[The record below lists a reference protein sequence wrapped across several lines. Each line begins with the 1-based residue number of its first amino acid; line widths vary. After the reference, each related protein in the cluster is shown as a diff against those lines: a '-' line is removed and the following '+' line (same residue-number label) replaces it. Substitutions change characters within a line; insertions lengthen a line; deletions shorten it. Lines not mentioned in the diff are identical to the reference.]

1 VLILA
6 VVAVFAPAV
15 RYIFIDP
22 LDPGFSA
29 RDFPVGVLALMAILA
44 GALLVRTLPR
54 LAQDGWRLYEAGEA
68 HPLFRYLLP
77 IAALG
82 FLYVWLLD
90 MFQYMLPTVFA
101 LSASMAIF
109 GNRGFARLAVTPV
122 LVALIFYV
130 LFYGI
135 FGLSEPEGTVLSYD
149 NQWYF
154 RPFRAFIGM
163 S

>member
-1 VLILA
+1 
-6 VVAVFAPAV
+6 
-15 RYIFIDP
+15 
-22 LDPGFSA
+22 
-29 RDFPVGVLALMAILA
+29 
-44 GALLVRTLPR
+44 VRTLPR